1 MHARSRIARIAGLAA
16 AYLITGKLGLLLAI
30 PPGYAT
36 ALWPPSGIALA
47 TLLLLGNECWPGVLI
62 GSFLV
67 NLSASY
73 DGASQAQSIG
83 VAAALGV
90 GASVQALLGASL
102 IRRFVG
108 ASPELLRG
116 REVAAFLL
124 LGGPVSCA
132 ASATIG
138 VSTLAIAR
146 IVQPAQIPFSWWT
159 WWIGDVVGVLVVA
172 PLVMIALAQP
182 REVWRRRVATV
193 AVPLLLMLA
202 FFTTLFVVVSGWE
215 RAAIEARF
223 RSRSEGLASALREH
237 LEAPLGVLRALETS
251 YAADPALTR
260 ASFRALAAPSLSRFP
275 SIQALSWNPR
285 VLDADRANFERG
297 GAEGP
302 CPILDRDAK
311 DVRIPAPR
319 RGEYVPIRYIE
330 PHDANAAAI
339 GYDVSTSIIR
349 FEALKRACDS
359 GQPAVTR
366 KLRLVQESDPSG
378 LLIFLPV
385 YPGVAVPSSEE
396 ERRRLLAGYF
406 AVVLRQK
413 DFFKPLEEQA
423 KAEGIDLSLEVPD
436 AASASEPFWQS
447 AAATGKAP
455 PREFQHGTPFMFAER
470 NWSAVCRAT
479 PAYVSGERSWRPWGM
494 LAGGMLLT
502 GLLGAFLLAATGGRP
517 SA

>member
-1 MHARSRIARIAGLAA
+1 V
-16 AYLITGKLGLLLAI
+16 TGKLGLLLAT

-47 TLLLLGNECWPGVLI
+47 TLLLLGNGCWPGVLI

-83 VAAALGV
+83 AAAALSV

-108 ASPELLRG
+108 AAPELRRG

-132 ASATIG
+132 ASASIG
-138 VSTLAIAR
+138 VATLAIGR
-146 IVQPAQIPFSWWT
+146 ILQPAQIPFSWFT

-172 PLVMIALAQP
+172 PLVLIALARP
-182 REVWRRRVATV
+182 REVWRRRVGSV
-193 AVPLLLMLA
+193 AIPLLLMLA
-202 FFTTLFVVVSGWE
+202 FFTALFVVVSGWE
-215 RAAIEARF
+215 REAIAARF
-223 RSRSEGLASALREH
+223 RSRAEGLAAALRHRLDESVD
-237 LEAPLGVLRALETS
+237 LLRALDAST
-251 YAADPALTR
+251 AAERALTR
-260 ASFRALAAPSLSRFP
+260 AGFRTLSERPLSRFP

-285 VLDADRANFERG
+285 VLDADRPAFEQG
-297 GAEGP
+297 GPDGP

-330 PHDANAAAI
+330 PHDANAAAV

-359 GQPAVTR
+359 GQPAATR

-385 YPGVAVPSSEE
+385 YSGAGLPASAE

-413 DFFKPLEEQA
+413 EFFKPLEEQA
-423 KAEGIDLSLEVPD
+423 KAEGIDLSLEDPD
-436 AASASEPFWQS
+436 AAAGSEPFWQS
-447 AAATGKAP
+447 AAPAGKTP
-455 PREFQHGTPFMFAER
+455 PREFQHGTPFVFAER

-479 PAYVSGERSWRPWGM
+479 PAYVSAERSWRPWGM

-502 GLLGAFLLAATGGRP
+502 GLLGAILLAATGPRNP
-517 SA
+517 